1 MVVRL
6 YYHIVILYY
15 EIVQLFYLW
24 TQNVITISRIR
35 RSG

>member
-24 TQNVITISRIR
+24 THDYPGILP
-35 RSG
+35 

>member
-24 TQNVITISRIR
+24 TIAIFYHLPNA
-35 RSG
+35 